1 MGGQA
6 DAFRIPAV
14 APGVERLEAAA
25 GLMGD
30 IYDKLL
36 ERLAMEPCVAKRGQ
50 DTQELMEAPNK
61 LRRGMAPR

>member
-1 MGGQA
+1 
-6 DAFRIPAV
+6 
-14 APGVERLEAAA
+14 
-25 GLMGD
+25 MGD